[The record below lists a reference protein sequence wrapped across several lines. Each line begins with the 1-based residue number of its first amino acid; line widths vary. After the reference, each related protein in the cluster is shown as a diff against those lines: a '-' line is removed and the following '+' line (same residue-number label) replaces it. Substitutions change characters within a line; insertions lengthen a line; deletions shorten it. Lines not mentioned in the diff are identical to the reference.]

1 MTRRSPTLNEV
12 ARLAGVSPSAVS
24 RTFTVGASVA
34 DKTRAKVLQAAEL
47 IGYRPNLLA
56 RSLSRQRSGTVG
68 IAVTRLENS
77 FNSLLLEE
85 LATALQ
91 RVGLG
96 CRLIVTGDRDAV
108 DVRIEEVLQHQIDVL
123 VLCAVNL
130 SSRIEEECAA
140 VGVPVVMVNRI
151 TPGVG
156 RSARA
161 IAIVGSN
168 EEGGRVVADH
178 LAEAGHRSFA
188 FIAGSADASNSRE
201 REAGF
206 IAGLAKSGLP
216 APIVETGHYTFNGA
230 MDATRTILGTVNRP
244 DALFCANDHM
254 ALAAIT
260 VAQTEFGLSVG
271 KDISIVGFD
280 DSPAARFGAGLTS
293 FSQPASLMAE
303 EAARNIIAL
312 LGGNRTED
320 GLFVVPGSLKIR
332 GSSRPANP

>member
-24 RTFTVGASVA
+24 RTFTIGASVSA
-34 DKTRAKVLQAAEL
+34 KTRAKVLQAAEL
-47 IGYRPNLLA
+47 VGYKPNLLA

-77 FNSLLLEE
+77 FNALLLEE

-96 CRLIVTGDRDAV
+96 CRLIVTGDRDVV
-108 DVRIEEVLQHQIDVL
+108 DVRIEEVLQHQIDML

-140 VGVPVVMVNRI
+140 IGVPVVMVNRV

-161 IAIVGSN
+161 FAVVGSN
-168 EEGGRVVADH
+168 EQGGRAVADH
-178 LAEAGHRSFA
+178 LAEVGHRSFA
-188 FIAGSADASNSRE
+188 FIAGSTDASNSRE

-206 IAGLAKSGLP
+206 IAGLAKSGLS
-216 APIVETGHYTFNGA
+216 APIVATGHYTYDGA
-230 MDATRTILGTVNRP
+230 MDATRMVLSSANRP
-244 DALFCANDHM
+244 EALFCANDHM

-271 KDISIVGFD
+271 RDISIVGFD
-280 DSPAARFGAGLTS
+280 DSPAARFGGGLTS
-293 FSQPASLMAE
+293 FSQPANLMAQE
-303 EAARNIIAL
+303 TVRAILSLLEVSKNEGGVSVIPGAL
-312 LGGNRTED
+312 K
-320 GLFVVPGSLKIR
+320 VR
-332 GSSRPANP
+332 GSSRNK